1 MNASVLEKTDV
12 DQLAKALLSLA
23 REVWVLKDRQR
34 ILEAALEEAGVVTA
48 DLIDAWQPDETLSKE
63 LDEQRARFI
72 DGLLQD
78 LVRSDAD

>member
-12 DQLAKALLSLA
+12 DQLAKALLNLA

-34 ILEAALEEAGVVTA
+34 ILEAALEEAGVLAA
-48 DLIDAWQPDETLSKE
+48 DLVDSWQPDETLSKE

-78 LVRSDAD
+78 LVRPDAD